1 MSPFESGF
9 FYSANAFEVISF
21 NLHIHYHSQRRKI
34 KFRKLN
40 NFLKIIVSETEFW
53 FHFCFKLCV
62 SCLLAYSLLNSHYEF
77 WNVSSHPAVIF
88 LPCHK
93 QRPGKLRSQMTS
105 GPKEEFWANCL
116 PGSAMLTLIAG
127 HHFILTPFTIQV
139 LYVYIT
145 QFREHFTC
153 TLSCNSYNSLE
164 SYH

>member
-1 MSPFESGF
+1 MLPCHHQILKTLIFVLIKLGIFQNSVLMESHTMSPFESGF

-40 NFLKIIVSETEFW
+40 NFLKIIVSEAEFW
-53 FHFCFKLCV
+53 FHFCLKLCV

-105 GPKEEFWANCL
+105 GPKEEF
-116 PGSAMLTLIAG
+116 
-127 HHFILTPFTIQV
+127 
-139 LYVYIT
+139 
-145 QFREHFTC
+145 
-153 TLSCNSYNSLE
+153 
-164 SYH
+164 